1 VFSEEVSLETL
12 KDTQYF
18 QFFGFQ
24 VSRNVT
30 RGDVRG
36 FPSFHKNHRNM
47 RSKIKSNSKILSKEI
62 VLQGG
67 NLAKINFIIMG

>member
-1 VFSEEVSLETL
+1 
-12 KDTQYF
+12 
-18 QFFGFQ
+18 